1 MITFDEDE
9 TTGWRMGRII
19 AIPDDFATLCEKNIY
34 VRICDRHQK
43 FLGVSEV
50 IETGLQPIVVLYPI
64 N

>member
-1 MITFDEDE
+1 
-9 TTGWRMGRII
+9 MGRAI